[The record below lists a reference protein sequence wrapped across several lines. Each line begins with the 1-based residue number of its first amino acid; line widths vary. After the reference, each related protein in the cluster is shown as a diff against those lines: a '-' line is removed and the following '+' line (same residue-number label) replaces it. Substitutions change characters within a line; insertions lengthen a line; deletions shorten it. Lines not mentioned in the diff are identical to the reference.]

1 MLSPIEAEPR
11 TRMQQAVRREFEQLR
26 GVALTPA
33 QVQRLFAL
41 SREECEAL
49 LISLT
54 EDRVIMSTADGR
66 YAAADRE
73 GN

>member
-1 MLSPIEAEPR
+1 MLSPIDGEPR
-11 TRMQQAVRREFEQLR
+11 MTMQRAARQEFEQLR
-26 GVALTPA
+26 GVSLTRA

-54 EDRVIMSTADGR
+54 KDRVIMSTADGR
-66 YAAADRE
+66 YAAADPK